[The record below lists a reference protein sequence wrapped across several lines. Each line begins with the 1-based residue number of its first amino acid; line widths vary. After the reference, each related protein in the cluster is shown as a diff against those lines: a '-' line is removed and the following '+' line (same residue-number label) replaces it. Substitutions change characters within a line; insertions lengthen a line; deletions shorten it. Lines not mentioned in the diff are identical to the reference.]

1 MKVSIQEAAVS
12 CGTFRQ
18 YEGESDDHGEEEQLE
33 RPPLDA
39 VDPGV
44 PVDGGGL
51 AQSLPR
57 FHIVRIIPR
66 LHPNQH
72 EVNESTVCPKGRST
86 GRREGCQQ
94 VGNLCLSWDLPRNE

>member
-1 MKVSIQEAAVS
+1 MTFSVQEAAVN

-33 RPPLDA
+33 RSPLDA

-57 FHIVRIIPR
+57 FHIVRLIPR
-66 LHPNQH
+66 LHLNQH
-72 EVNESTVCPKGRST
+72 EVKESTVCPKGRST
-86 GRREGCQQ
+86 GRREA
-94 VGNLCLSWDLPRNE
+94 VNR